1 MAAQSC
7 LSPGESLG
15 RPMTSEKAV
24 TMPLRGHIEGGLS
37 GGKADATH
45 HGFLILEQLTLQSR
59 SSYLLGSA
67 VPRARCRW
75 YTKHSG
81 PFCWGWGQLIQP
93 QPLELQ
99 CPGLFTEHHRFIRG
113 NRTQHF
119 YENPCVPFR
128 LSFIKSRSVPPY
140 QGQVDATP
148 SLSADVFSCVF
159 HVHWSSL
166 LPSHFSLSL
175 AVCIRPFFPLE
186 REAVSTCPVIRL
198 PNVLQVIAVLSQS
211 VSLFGVPLIAS
222 PRSVHTMCQV
232 HSLNLRS
239 EFMQV

>member
-1 MAAQSC
+1 MAAQSR

-99 CPGLFTEHHRFIRG
+99 CPGLFTEHHHFIRG

-119 YENPCVPFR
+119 YENPCVHFR

-140 QGQVDATP
+140 QGPVDATP
-148 SLSADVFSCVF
+148 SLSAESSAVFFMRIGHPSF
-159 HVHWSSL
+159 LRISRSLPLSAFGRSSL
-166 LPSHFSLSL
+166 WNVRPSRRAPLSDFL
-175 AVCIRPFFPLE
+175 MFCK
-186 REAVSTCPVIRL
+186 
-198 PNVLQVIAVLSQS
+198 
-211 VSLFGVPLIAS
+211 
-222 PRSVHTMCQV
+222 
-232 HSLNLRS
+232 
-239 EFMQV
+239 